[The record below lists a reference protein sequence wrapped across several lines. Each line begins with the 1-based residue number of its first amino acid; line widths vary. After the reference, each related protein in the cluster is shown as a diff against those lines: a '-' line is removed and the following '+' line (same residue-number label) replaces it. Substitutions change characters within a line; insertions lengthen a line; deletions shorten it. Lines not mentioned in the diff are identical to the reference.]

1 MSQTEVA
8 ELAEEKGISREQ
20 AVEQL
25 QKRSEWLQDLD
36 KLQPQAHA
44 WVDRGL
50 IMSCEGAGHPYHQV
64 SKRR

>member
-1 MSQTEVA
+1 MSQTEIA

-20 AVEQL
+20 AVEEL
-25 QKRSEWLQDLD
+25 KKRTEWLQDLD

-50 IMSCEGAGHPYHQV
+50 IMSCENAGHPYHQV